1 MPIQPIDDRIVIQ
14 QKQAEEVTVSGLIIP
29 DQAQQKPQEGVVI
42 AVGAG
47 RYENGVRIPMDVK
60 VGDTVLFSKYGAT
73 EVTVEGKA
81 LIILTNKDVLGIL
94 VSE

>member
-1 MPIQPIDDRIVIQ
+1 
-14 QKQAEEVTVSGLIIP
+14 
-29 DQAQQKPQEGVVI
+29 
-42 AVGAG
+42 
-47 RYENGVRIPMDVK
+47 MDVK

-81 LIILTNKDVLGIL
+81 LIILTSKDVLGIL